1 MNYYK
6 KTSYTHELTKEAKA
20 LSFAIEATV
29 SAEAIENVVVS
40 SLEGANSY
48 WCGLDNTTPEWSA
61 EPEDLPASQYATQ
74 LLLEGKTVTLYDVE
88 DEDERWELTLPK
100 ILKGIG
106 MALSQ
111 GYNIT
116 DDVDEVLQLSLFGE
130 LVYG

>member
-1 MNYYK
+1 MTYYK
-6 KTSYTHELTKEAKA
+6 KNEFTHVLTKEAKA
-20 LSFAIEATV
+20 LEFSVEATIT
-29 SAEAIENVVVS
+29 AEEIENIIVS
-40 SLEGANSY
+40 SLEGASSY
-48 WCGLDNTTPEWSA
+48 WCGLDNTTPEWDN

>member
-6 KTSYTHELTKEAKA
+6 KTNYTHELTKEAKA
-20 LSFAIEATV
+20 LSFTIEAAV
-29 SAEAIENVVVS
+29 SAEAIENIIVS
-40 SLEGANSY
+40 SLEGASSY
-48 WCGLDNTTPEWSA
+48 WCGLDNTTTEWND

-74 LLLEGKTVTLYDVE
+74 LLLEGKTITLYDIE
-88 DEDERWELTLPK
+88 DEDEHWELTLPK

>member
-1 MNYYK
+1 MTYYK
-6 KTSYTHELTKEAKA
+6 MNEFTHELTNEAKA
-20 LSFAIEATV
+20 LSFPVEANVT
-29 SAEAIENVVVS
+29 AEAIENIVVS
-40 SLEGANSY
+40 SLEGASSY
-48 WCGLDNTTPEWSA
+48 WCDLDNTTPEWDNK
-61 EPEDLPASQYATQ
+61 PEDLPASQYATQ
-74 LLLEGKTVTLYDVE
+74 LLLEGKTVTLYDIE

-116 DDVDEVLQLSLFGE
+116 DNVDEVLQLSLFGE